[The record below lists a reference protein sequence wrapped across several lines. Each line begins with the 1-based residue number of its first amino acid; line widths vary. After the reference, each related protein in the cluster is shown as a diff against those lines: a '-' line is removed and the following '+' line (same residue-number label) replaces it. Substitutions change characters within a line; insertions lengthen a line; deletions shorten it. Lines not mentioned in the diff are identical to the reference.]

1 LKLLDKPTQT
11 FDAREI
17 NRKALKHWAT
27 IQHMIFDFHGRALGE
42 VARLNPNYVEPKDP
56 SRRRDGAPRV
66 TELRMSFAYPNEG
79 KWHCLGGTG
88 ASGEDPI
95 DIVAFLGQ
103 CERRIAAEWLR
114 SLCNRMVEFA

>member
-42 VARLNPNYVEPKDP
+42 VQRLNPNFVAQEPG
-56 SRRRDGAPRV
+56 RRRVGAPRV
-66 TELRMSFAYPNEG
+66 VQLRMSFAWPDEG
-79 KWHCLGGTG
+79 KMELPGP
-88 ASGEDPI
+88 A
-95 DIVAFLGQ
+95 
-103 CERRIAAEWLR
+103 
-114 SLCNRMVEFA
+114 